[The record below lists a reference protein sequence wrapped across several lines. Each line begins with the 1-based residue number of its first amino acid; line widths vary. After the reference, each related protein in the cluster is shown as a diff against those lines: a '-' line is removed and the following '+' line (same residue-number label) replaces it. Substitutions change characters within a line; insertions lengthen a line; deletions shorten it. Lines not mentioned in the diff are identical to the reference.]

1 MRQFTVIPYLN
12 QTSRFDPYTRG
23 DTLKASSVGVLEF
36 EAPSHLAAASY
47 VFALLNADDRPNGA
61 HERSLSVGDVL
72 VVETGRSGWPD
83 FEGKHLAIEPHGFR
97 EV

>member
-23 DTLKASSVGVLEF
+23 DELKVSAAGVLDVRAE
-36 EAPSHLAAASY
+36 SHTAAASQ
-47 VFALLNADDRPNGA
+47 VFAMLNADDRPNGA
-61 HERSLSVGDVL
+61 VERSLSVGDVL
-72 VVETGRSGWPD
+72 VVETGDSGWPN
-83 FEGKHLAIEPHGFR
+83 FEGKRLAVDPVGFR